1 LFPSGF
7 PSSERFNSEY
17 LVIAPDMTTT
27 TGNGIVGFGRF
38 RDLTSSKLLKNYI
51 QIEIQG
57 LMENQGFQ
65 SPPLKKGDLG
75 GFQTLR
81 KSPLTPLFQRGGK
94 RTASN
99 KAQGQFLNSL
109 LGRRDRDFRNRLKV
123 KEINPK
129 LSRTFPVLGNPD
141 IYMCY

>member
-1 LFPSGF
+1 
-7 PSSERFNSEY
+7 
-17 LVIAPDMTTT
+17 LVIAPERTAT
-27 TGNGIVGFGRF
+27 TGNEIVPFGGF
-38 RDLTSSKLLKNYI
+38 RDLTSSKLLKNYL

-94 RTASN
+94 ELLLIRPKANFSTAFWGGAMETFATAS
-99 KAQGQFLNSL
+99 
-109 LGRRDRDFRNRLKV
+109 R
-123 KEINPK
+123 
-129 LSRTFPVLGNPD
+129 
-141 IYMCY
+141 